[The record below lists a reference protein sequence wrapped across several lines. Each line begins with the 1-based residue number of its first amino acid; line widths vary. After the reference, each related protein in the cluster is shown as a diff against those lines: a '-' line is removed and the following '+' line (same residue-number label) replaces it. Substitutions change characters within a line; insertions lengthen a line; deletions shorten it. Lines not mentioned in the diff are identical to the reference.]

1 MLRDRLFDRTDH
13 RLETDSRF
21 RWRGDGVNRVE
32 NLSDIV
38 FALALGMVVSASA
51 PPQTFGDLQRF
62 LFGTIPVAA
71 AFVLLVRIWHQH
83 FLFFRRFGLSS
94 TPVLLINAALLFT
107 ILYLAYPLRFA
118 FEALFAFVVAQV
130 SDWGPGWAR
139 SEAME
144 LTFARSGTIMAYFA
158 GGYAVVHLLLGW
170 LYSQGLAARGALEL
184 DSVETGIARAARR
197 FHFGFAALAVAVGLA
212 AWISPLNGAA
222 GALFFLAWPVG
233 VWAGR
238 AERAAATRRSTP
250 EGARETVTA
259 EPGTVKLGTVKPGPI
274 EPGTSA

>member
-1 MLRDRLFDRTDH
+1 MTPPTPCRHTLPVLRDRLFDRTDH

-21 RWRGDGVNRVE
+21 RWRGDGVSRVE

-170 LYSQGLAARGALEL
+170 LYSQRPARGAALSFRVCGAGGRGGAGGL
-184 DSVETGIARAARR
+184 DQPAQRRGRGAVFSGLARGRVGRAGGARR
-197 FHFGFAALAVAVGLA
+197 RNAPQH
-212 AWISPLNGAA
+212 
-222 GALFFLAWPVG
+222 
-233 VWAGR
+233 
-238 AERAAATRRSTP
+238 T
-250 EGARETVTA
+250 
-259 EPGTVKLGTVKPGPI
+259 
-274 EPGTSA
+274 